1 LTDRSNRGSRSEAEE
16 AASLT
21 HDWAIMKTE
30 KGLAIIAAASLSAF
44 ACGPLDSRSTRTGP
58 PLTAEK
64 PFAAGG
70 RIEMQLDGGR
80 YDVQPSADNRV
91 RITTDEHIGDAAVTV
106 TVDGTSARVEATNTP
121 NHFNATIDVP
131 KAADVVIHLK
141 AGELTIGEIAGNKS
155 LDSYA
160 GNITIAVGNP
170 DDYASVDATLKAGDI
185 QASAFGGSKSGL
197 MPHFT
202 WSGPGKHTLRAD
214 LGAGNLVLRR

>member
-1 LTDRSNRGSRSEAEE
+1 MNTATS
-16 AASLT
+16 
-21 HDWAIMKTE
+21 
-30 KGLAIIAAASLSAF
+30 LAIIAAVSLSTC
-44 ACGPLDSRSTRTGP
+44 ACGLMDHRSTRTGT

-70 RIEMQLDGGR
+70 RIEMQLDGGDYEVR
-80 YDVQPSADNRV
+80 PSADNRV
-91 RITTDEHIGDAAVTV
+91 RIATDVHIGDAGVEVTAE
-106 TVDGTSARVEATNTP
+106 GTNARVEAKNTP
-121 NHFNATIDVP
+121 NQFKATIDVP
-131 KAADVVIHLK
+131 AAADLVIHLK
-141 AGELTIGEIAGNKS
+141 AGELMVGAIAGNKD

-185 QASAFGGSKSGL
+185 QASAFGGSKSGV

-202 WSGPGKHTLRAD
+202 WSGPGKRTLRAN

>member
-1 LTDRSNRGSRSEAEE
+1 MNTATR
-16 AASLT
+16 
-21 HDWAIMKTE
+21 
-30 KGLAIIAAASLSAF
+30 LAIIAAVSLSTC
-44 ACGPLDSRSTRTGP
+44 ACGLMDQRSTRTGA

-70 RIEMQLDGGR
+70 RIEMQLDGGDYEVR
-80 YDVQPSADNRV
+80 PSADNRV
-91 RITTDEHIGDAAVTV
+91 RIATDEHIGDAGVEVT
-106 TVDGTSARVEATNTP
+106 TEGTNARVEAKNTP
-121 NHFNATIDVP
+121 NRFKATIDVP
-131 KAADVVIHLK
+131 AAADLVIHLK
-141 AGELTIGEIAGNKS
+141 AGELVVGSIAGNME

-185 QASAFGGSKSGL
+185 QASAFGGSKSGV

-202 WSGPGKHTLRAD
+202 WSGPGKRTLRAN

>member
-1 LTDRSNRGSRSEAEE
+1 MRIRTGFAFVV
-16 AASLT
+16 AV
-21 HDWAIMKTE
+21 
-30 KGLAIIAAASLSAF
+30 SLSAF
-44 ACGPLDSRSTRTGP
+44 ACGPLDSRSTKTGP

-70 RIEMQLDGGR
+70 RIEMQLDGGSYEVR
-80 YDVQPSADNRV
+80 PSADNRV
-91 RITTDEHIGDAAVTV
+91 RISTDEHIGDAGVTV
-106 TVDGTSARVEATNTP
+106 TADGTNARVEATNTP

-131 KAADVVIHLK
+131 KAADLVIHLK
-141 AGELTIGEIAGNKS
+141 AGELTIGEIAGNKN

-202 WSGPGKHTLRAD
+202 WSGPGKRTLRAD

>member
-1 LTDRSNRGSRSEAEE
+1 
-16 AASLT
+16 
-21 HDWAIMKTE
+21 M
-30 KGLAIIAAASLSAF
+30 SAF
-44 ACGPLDSRSTRTGP
+44 ACGQMDHRSTRTGP

-70 RIEMQLDGGR
+70 RIEMQLDGGEYEVR
-80 YDVQPSADNRV
+80 ASTDNRV
-91 RITTDEHIGDAAVTV
+91 RITTDEHIGDAGVEVTAE
-106 TVDGTSARVEATNTP
+106 GTNARVEAKNTP
-121 NHFNATIDVP
+121 NHFKATIDVP
-131 KAADVVIHLK
+131 AAADLVIHLK
-141 AGELTIGEIAGNKS
+141 AGELAIGAIAGNKD

-170 DDYASVDATLKAGDI
+170 DDYGSVDATLKAGDI

-202 WSGPGKHTLRAD
+202 WSGPGKRTLRAD

>member
-1 LTDRSNRGSRSEAEE
+1 MRPYAAFAIVG
-16 AASLT
+16 AASF
-21 HDWAIMKTE
+21 
-30 KGLAIIAAASLSAF
+30 SAF
-44 ACGPLDSRSTRTGP
+44 ACVAMDTRSTRTGT

-80 YDVQPSADNRV
+80 YEVRPSADNRV
-91 RITTDEHIGDAAVTV
+91 RIVTDEHIGDAAVTV
-106 TVDGTSARVEATNTP
+106 TADGTNARVEATNTP

-131 KAADVVIHLK
+131 KAADLVIHLK
-141 AGELTIGEIAGNKS
+141 AGDLTIGDIAGNKN

-202 WSGPGKHTLRAD
+202 WSGPGRHTLRAD